1 MANWANVGAL
11 GDPSGQQWQKENLVT
26 IELPNGQKWQ
36 VLKQAEQAFRGL
48 LSDLQ
53 AANYNPTSSG
63 GYNYRPIRGSTKLS
77 QHAFGNAIDINAA
90 TNPLG
95 SRGTDMPANIGELA
109 AKHGI
114 EWGGTWKNRPDPMHF
129 EWKGGGATPQGPE
142 EQFVKTYYP
151 MIQKAVE
158 GTGVDPQLA
167 LAQFAQ
173 ETGWGKNIRG
183 NNPFNITGGGVVRGD
198 TDATGKPIQQSFR
211 EYPDIESGVKGY
223 VDLISSNP
231 RYAKM
236 LEGSLAERQAALG
249 GSGYAQDPK
258 YGEHV
263 GERLGRIQGLIN
275 AGGTPAAAPGATTP
289 ATPAP
294 PDTGTG
300 GVITAQ
306 GPAAPAPLMAL
317 QGFADQMKK
326 QEEQKAPPPVQ
337 QAPAPAA
344 PPPAQSDPS
353 QVQAADLMGSL
364 LARKRAMYAGGAPQ
378 QPPGILNPW
387 AA

>member
-1 MANWANVGAL
+1 MANWANVGLL
-11 GDPSGQQWQKENLVT
+11 GDPSGQQWQQQNLVT

-36 VLKQAEQAFRGL
+36 VLKQAEPAFRGL

-53 AANYNPTSSG
+53 AANYDPKSSG
-63 GYNYRPIRGSTKLS
+63 GFNYRNIRGGSKLS

-95 SRGTDMPANIGELA
+95 SRGTDMPANIADIA

-129 EWKGGGATPQGPE
+129 EWKGGGATPASPE
-142 EQFVKTYYP
+142 DQFVKTYYP
-151 MIQKAVE
+151 IIQKAVA
-158 GTGVDPQLA
+158 GTNVDPQLA

-173 ETGWGKNIRG
+173 ETSWGKSIRG
-183 NNPFNITGGGVVRGD
+183 NNPFNITGAGAVRGD

-211 EYPDIESGVKGY
+211 EYPDLESGVRGY
-223 VDLISSNP
+223 VDLISKNP
-231 RYAKM
+231 RYAG
-236 LEGSLAERQAALG
+236 LLQGTQAERQAALG

-263 GERLGRIQGLIN
+263 GERLSRIQGIIN
-275 AGGTPAAAPGATTP
+275 AG
-289 ATPAP
+289 ATPTAASGSQTT

-300 GVITAQ
+300 GIITAT
-306 GPAAPAPLMAL
+306 GAAPPAPQPLQAL
-317 QGFADQMKK
+317 QGFAEAFKAA
-326 QEEQKAPPPVQ
+326 EERK
-337 QAPAPAA
+337 APAPAA
-344 PPPAQSDPS
+344 PAPAPAPAAPAPPDPAQG
-353 QVQAADLMGSL
+353 QAADLMGAL
-364 LARKRAMYAGGAPQ
+364 LARKRAQYAGYAPQ

-387 AA
+387 A